1 MYDLRQCAR
10 GDVRYAQAR
19 CAWTTPARRTD
30 DGHLHLQSVP
40 PLVDADPASRPGHP
54 PRSAVSSRLVVT
66 GPAVRSPPT
75 LGTKFSALVTAVIAP
90 ARCGA
95 PATRG
100 NPRPF
105 APKHTQRD
113 PFLGRDEKTGRG
125 RGRRPVYSRFNFLQC
140 RRGGAEG
147 AKIAT
152 SDWSSNELVVS
163 SWIFSLFQLAGSFRR
178 TLLSRGNFSFARVK
192 RTQPSRSR
200 GSL

>member
-1 MYDLRQCAR
+1 MCGLRQCAR

-40 PLVDADPASRPGHP
+40 PLVDADPASRPGHL

-75 LGTKFSALVTAVIAP
+75 LGTKFSALVTAFIAP

-125 RGRRPVYSRFNFLQC
+125 RGRLTVYSRFNFLQC
-140 RRGGAEG
+140 RRKVPKAPRLRILIGCE
-147 AKIAT
+147 
-152 SDWSSNELVVS
+152 NELLFS
-163 SWIFSLFQLAGSFRR
+163 S
-178 TLLSRGNFSFARVK
+178 
-192 RTQPSRSR
+192 
-200 GSL
+200 